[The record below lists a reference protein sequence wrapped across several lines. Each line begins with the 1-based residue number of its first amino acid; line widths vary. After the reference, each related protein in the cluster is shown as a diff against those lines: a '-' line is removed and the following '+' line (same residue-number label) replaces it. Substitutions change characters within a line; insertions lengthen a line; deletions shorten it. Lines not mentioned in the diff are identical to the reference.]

1 MEIAKESELEKLLN
15 KKGIEYLD
23 AIFTDLCGYVRG
35 KRFPLNEASKIFKD
49 GFQLPYSVFYLDA
62 LGGVT
67 NNLELGWADGDP
79 DGLFFPI
86 TNTIKKVPW
95 NDNTLQILVSMCD
108 EEKNP
113 SILDPRNMLASILK
127 KFDAINLKPVV
138 AFELE
143 FYLLD
148 KNKDNLGKPLP
159 ATGVDKT
166 NVYGM
171 RELDIFK
178 KLLEDINENCKI
190 QNIPASTFTSEFAPT
205 QYEIN
210 LSHTSDL
217 LKAADD
223 ASLLRRV
230 IHETT
235 LKHGYEATFMAKP
248 FLEQTGSG
256 MHIHMSMYDD
266 KNNNLFSSGDNLGT
280 DLLKN
285 AIAGMQ
291 STLYDS
297 FPIFIPNRNGFR
309 RIKPDQ
315 FVPVNKSWG
324 YNNRTVALRIPS
336 GKDEA
341 RRIEHR
347 VASADANAYL
357 TLASILAGVLNGI
370 NNKLQPTH
378 FIEYGTNAG
387 IETQADPEI
396 PTSLENSLIRFENS
410 KILKEYFGENYL
422 KLYASVKRGEENLY
436 NSAFIPKEEYD
447 YYL

>member
-1 MEIAKESELEKLLN
+1 M
-15 KKGIEYLD
+15 
-23 AIFTDLCGYVRG
+23 
-35 KRFPLNEASKIFKD
+35 
-49 GFQLPYSVFYLDA
+49 
-62 LGGVT
+62 
-67 NNLELGWADGDP
+67 
-79 DGLFFPI
+79 
-86 TNTIKKVPW
+86 
-95 NDNTLQILVSMCD
+95 
-108 EEKNP
+108 
-113 SILDPRNMLASILK
+113 
-127 KFDAINLKPVV
+127 V

-159 ATGVDKT
+159 AIGVDKT

-266 KNNNLFSSGDNLGT
+266 KENNLFSSGDKLGS
-280 DLLKN
+280 DLLKH

-357 TLASILAGVLNGI
+357 TLASILIGVLYGI
-370 NNKLQPTH
+370 KNKLQPTH

-422 KLYASVKRGEENLY
+422 KLYSSVKRGEENLY
-436 NSAFIPKEEYD
+436 NSTFIPKEEYD

>member
-1 MEIAKESELEKLLN
+1 MEIAKKSELDGLLN
-15 KKGIEYLD
+15 EQNIEYVD

-35 KRFPLNEASKIFKD
+35 KRFPTSEVEKIFKD
-49 GFQLPYSVFYLDA
+49 GFQLPYSAFYLDA

-67 NNLELGWADGDP
+67 NTMLLGWADGDP
-79 DGLFFPI
+79 DGLFFPLA
-86 TNTIKKVPW
+86 NTIKKVPW
-95 NDNTLQILVSMCD
+95 SDNTLQILVSMCD

-127 KFDAINLKPVV
+127 RFDDINLKPVV

-143 FYLLD
+143 FYLV
-148 KNKDNLGKPLP
+148 NKEKDQLGKPEP
-159 ATGVDKT
+159 AAGTDKT
-166 NVYGM
+166 HVYGI
-171 RELDIFK
+171 RELDLFK
-178 KLLEDINENCKI
+178 KLLEEINHNCKI
-190 QNIPASTFTSEFAPT
+190 QNIPASTTTSEFAPG

-235 LKHGYEATFMAKP
+235 LSHGYEATFMAKP

-256 MHIHMSMYDD
+256 MHIHMSMHDEND
-266 KNNNLFSSGDNLGT
+266 KNLFSNGDKLGSE
-280 DLLKN
+280 LLKHTV
-285 AIAGMQ
+285 AGMQ

-297 FPIFIPNRNGFR
+297 FSIFIPNRNGFR

-357 TLASILAGVLNGI
+357 TLASILAGVHHGI
-370 NNKLQPTH
+370 TNKLQPSH
-378 FIEYGTNAG
+378 FIEYGSNAG
-387 IETQADPEI
+387 IEAEADPEI
-396 PTSLENSLIRFENS
+396 PSSLESSLVRFENS

-422 KLYASVKRGEENLY
+422 KLYPSVKRGEEDLY
-436 NSAFIPKEEYD
+436 NSTFIPKEEYD
-447 YYL
+447 FYL